1 MPDQTFIVS
10 RPPEAPPLTVAEV
23 RAILNTE
30 RARYEWSV
38 LEVTKTQSTILKLVL
53 EQAEDEGLWF
63 IPETAAEAYLQHA
76 LRKLHALI
84 EQEAG
89 KEAP

>member
-1 MPDQTFIVS
+1 
-10 RPPEAPPLTVAEV
+10 
-23 RAILNTE
+23 
-30 RARYEWSV
+30 V

-89 KEAP
+89 KEAL